1 MQIRIY
7 YYISIFSFVKNP
19 PYKSIVTHITSD
31 KQQKNFSSFNSCV
44 FVNDP
49 LTDDDHKLADTSG
62 S

>member
-7 YYISIFSFVKNP
+7 YYISISSFAKKNV
-19 PYKSIVTHITSD
+19 SIVTHITSD

-44 FVNDP
+44 FVNDL